1 MLLIIL
7 LQFLKSLVFSIFLQ
21 QAALIF
27 YKRNCNNIEHS
38 VDLAGRSDWDHG
50 RWEWEDTPNR
60 NNCSTTSRYHQPSP
74 PLMLAEASPDKQLV
88 SPWLD
93 GYTPR
98 SAGMLIIVYFPF
110 CEFQICFFFFF
121 FFEYLKWLL

>member
-1 MLLIIL
+1 MFLINTLLIIL

-21 QAALIF
+21 QAAFIF

-38 VDLAGRSDWDHG
+38 IDLAGRSDWDHG

-60 NNCSTTSRYHQPSP
+60 NNHSTTSRYHQPSP
-74 PLMLAEASPDKQLV
+74 PLMLTEASLDKYLV

-93 GYTPR
+93 GYTTH
-98 SAGMLIIVYFPF
+98 SAGMLIIVYLMF
-110 CEFQICFFFFF
+110 CEFQICYYYYYF
-121 FFEYLKWLL
+121 LNT

>member
-38 VDLAGRSDWDHG
+38 VDLAGQSDWDHG
-50 RWEWEDTPNR
+50 RWEWEDTPNW

-74 PLMLAEASPDKQLV
+74 PMMLVKASPDARLV
-88 SPWLD
+88 SPRLD

-98 SAGMLIIVYFPF
+98 STGMLIIA
-110 CEFQICFFFFF
+110 
-121 FFEYLKWLL
+121 